1 MTSSKTID
9 LRSDTVTK
17 PSVGMRQ
24 MMAAAEVGD
33 DVYGE
38 DPTVNSLEGR
48 VALLFGKEAALF
60 CPTGSLAN
68 QLSIRM
74 LVAPGEELIT
84 ETNSHIVRAELG
96 AGAVFSGITTRTW
109 LADRGLLNAD
119 DPLNIA
125 KPDSGPYLVSTT
137 AIAVEN
143 THNFGGGTI
152 QPISEI
158 KKLRQESQ
166 KLGIFLHL
174 DGARIWNAH
183 VSSGVELY
191 EYGKHFD
198 TISVCFSKG
207 LGAPIGSIMISDGER
222 IQKARQWRK
231 RYGGGMRQVGLL
243 AAAGHYALDNNIK
256 LIVLDRPNPNGSYVD
271 GPVLDTN
278 FTSFVGMHPVPIVHG
293 MTIGEYAKMING
305 EGWLGNDL
313 VTDLKIIPLAN
324 YSHDSYYSLPVP
336 PSPNLRSDL
345 SIQLYPSLC
354 LFEATTVSIGRG
366 TEFLLVDSTHTYII
380 NYPL

>member
-1 MTSSKTID
+1 MTSSRKVD

-17 PSVGMRQ
+17 PSAGMRE
-24 MMAAAEVGD
+24 MMSAAEVGD

-38 DPTVNSLEGR
+38 DPTVNSLENR
-48 VALLFGKEAALF
+48 VAKLFGKEAALF
-60 CPTGSLAN
+60 CPTGSMAN
-68 QLSIRM
+68 QLSIRI

-119 DPLNIA
+119 EPLNIA

-143 THNFGGGTI
+143 THNFGGGTV

-166 KLGIFLHL
+166 KLGISLHL

-183 VSSGVELY
+183 VSSGVELV
-191 EYGKHFD
+191 EYGNYFD

-207 LGAPIGSIMISDGER
+207 LGAPVGSIMISDKER
-222 IQKARQWRK
+222 IGKARQWRK
-231 RYGGGMRQVGLL
+231 RYGGGMRQVGVL
-243 AAAGHYALDNNIK
+243 ASACHYALDNNIK
-256 LIVLDRPNPNGSYVD
+256 LLKIDHQRAKLIAKAIASIAPNLINPEHV
-271 GPVLDTN
+271 DTN
-278 FTSFVGMHPVPIVHG
+278 IVGLDLTGLKI
-293 MTIGEYAKMING
+293 TAAELSS
-305 EGWLGNDL
+305 WLQEKGILTGALGPKYLRL
-313 VTDLKIIPLAN
+313 VTHLDLTDDDIE
-324 YSHDSYYSLPVP
+324 YVSQVLPK
-336 PSPNLRSDL
+336 LLQRAL
-345 SIQLYPSLC
+345 
-354 LFEATTVSIGRG
+354 VS
-366 TEFLLVDSTHTYII
+366 
-380 NYPL
+380 